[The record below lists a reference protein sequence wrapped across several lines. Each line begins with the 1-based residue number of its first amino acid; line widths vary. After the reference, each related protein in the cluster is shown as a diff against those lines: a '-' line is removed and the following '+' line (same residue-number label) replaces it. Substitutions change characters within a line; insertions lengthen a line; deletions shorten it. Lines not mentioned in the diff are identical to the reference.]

1 MRPQNII
8 YATYEDSSYEPSISD
23 FEINVIEVDDSE
35 CQMDCLIT
43 LEEEEE
49 FQIDKKLLL
58 KEIGLPKIK
67 AKKERFQERRSAF

>member
-1 MRPQNII
+1 
-8 YATYEDSSYEPSISD
+8 
-23 FEINVIEVDDSE
+23 
-35 CQMDCLIT
+35 MDCLIT

-58 KEIGLPKIK
+58 KEIDLPKIK